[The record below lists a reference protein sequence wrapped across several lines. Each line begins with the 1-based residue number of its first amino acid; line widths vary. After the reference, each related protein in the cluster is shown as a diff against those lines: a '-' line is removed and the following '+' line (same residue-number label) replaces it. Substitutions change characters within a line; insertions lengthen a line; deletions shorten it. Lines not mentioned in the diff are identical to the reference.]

1 MEKGGADVESIGEE
15 AEAEAIAALSAIPDA
30 EAVVPV
36 KKAKKKIVW
45 KKRYKKKP
53 VSTATEAVVIATD
66 TPEGALLLRSALR
79 LQRAFRLR
87 K

>member
-1 MEKGGADVESIGEE
+1 MEKSGADVESIGEE
-15 AEAEAIAALSAIPDA
+15 AEAEAIAALTAIPEA

-36 KKAKKKIVW
+36 KKTKKKIVW

-53 VSTATEAVVIATD
+53 VSTAVEAVIATD
-66 TPEGALLLRSALR
+66 TPEGALLLRSATR